1 MVIISDIVTSITPE
15 EPAPSTKP
23 ITISASYVGEMAVS
37 TKPIMVST
45 PQAKSEGQA
54 QRPPTSPA
62 SGRLIAIDAMPIV
75 RKTGIASSEER
86 PNSRSST
93 PGSSVLGAK
102 LLITIA
108 IQNSHR
114 IQSRRLCLR

>member
-1 MVIISDIVTSITPE
+1 M
-15 EPAPSTKP
+15 
-23 ITISASYVGEMAVS
+23 
-37 TKPIMVST
+37 
-45 PQAKSEGQA
+45 
-54 QRPPTSPA
+54 
-62 SGRLIAIDAMPIV
+62 
-75 RKTGIASSEER
+75 ASSEER

-108 IQNSHR
+108 IQKSQR